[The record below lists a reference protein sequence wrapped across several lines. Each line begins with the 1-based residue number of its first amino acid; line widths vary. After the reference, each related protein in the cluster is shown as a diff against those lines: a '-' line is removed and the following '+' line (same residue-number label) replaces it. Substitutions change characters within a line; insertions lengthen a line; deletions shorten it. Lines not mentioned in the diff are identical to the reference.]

1 MITLIDNYDSFTFNL
16 YHELLKKNEVQ
27 IFKNDEIKNNFIK
40 IVNSKAVVISPGPSN
55 PFNSGDCLEL
65 VNKIYSFMP
74 ILGVCLGHQILGVYF
89 GVKIKVLKIPK
100 HGKVSCIKINNDCK
114 IYTGINKTFKAT
126 RYHSLYLEK
135 QNFPNNLQITSQST
149 DDNIIMSFKHKTYPI
164 YGVQYHPESIE
175 TIDGSTILKNF
186 IDIL

>member
-16 YHELLKKNEVQ
+16 YHELLKKNDVQ

-100 HGKVSCIKINNDCK
+100 HGKVSCIKINKDCK
-114 IYTGINKTFKAT
+114 IYTNINKNFKAT

-149 DDNIIMSFKHKTYPI
+149 DDNILMSFKHKTYPI